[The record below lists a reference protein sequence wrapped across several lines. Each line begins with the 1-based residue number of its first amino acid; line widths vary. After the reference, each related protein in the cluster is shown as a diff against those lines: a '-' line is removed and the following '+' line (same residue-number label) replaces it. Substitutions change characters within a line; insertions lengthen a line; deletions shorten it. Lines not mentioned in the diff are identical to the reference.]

1 MKHTEKSASGTGFFG
16 DVFQATPSDLRT
28 ILGQPKFEHND
39 GQDKT
44 NLDWTMETE
53 SGEVFTVYDWKY
65 YRPLGEDEL
74 VEWHIGGH
82 SGSVTEQALNEIAGA
97 LNEFDE
103 TL

>member
-16 DVFQATPSDLRT
+16 DVFQAKPSDLRT

-65 YRPLGEDEL
+65 YRPLNEEEI
-74 VEWHIGGH
+74 VQWHIGGL
-82 SGSVTEQALNEIAGA
+82 SGGVTEVALNEITHA
-97 LNEFDE
+97 LSKLYNS
-103 TL
+103 

>member
-1 MKHTEKSASGTGFFG
+1 MKHTEKSASGTSFYG
-16 DVFQATPSDLRT
+16 DVFQAKVSDLRT

-65 YRPLGEDEL
+65 YRPLNEEEI
-74 VEWHIGGH
+74 VQWHIGGL
-82 SGSVTEQALNEIAGA
+82 SGGVTEVALNEITHA
-97 LNEFDE
+97 LSN
-103 TL
+103 LYNS

>member
-1 MKHTEKSASGTGFFG
+1 MKHTEKSASGTSFFG
-16 DVFQATPSDLRT
+16 DVFQAKPSDLRT

-65 YRPLGEDEL
+65 YRPLNEEEI
-74 VEWHIGGH
+74 VQWHIGGL
-82 SGSVTEQALNEIAGA
+82 SGGVTEVALNEITHA
-97 LNEFDE
+97 LSKLYNS
-103 TL
+103 

>member
-44 NLDWTMETE
+44 NREWTMETE

-65 YRPLGEDEL
+65 YRPLDEDET
-74 VEWHIGGH
+74 VEWHIGGN
-82 SGSVTEQALNEIAGA
+82 SGRVTELALAEITNA
-97 LNEFDE
+97 LSN
-103 TL
+103 LYNS

>member
-1 MKHTEKSASGTGFFG
+1 MKHTEKSASGTGFYD
-16 DVFQATPSDLRT
+16 DVFQAKVSDLRT

-53 SGEVFTVYDWKY
+53 SGGIFTVYDWKY
-65 YRPLGEDEL
+65 YRPLEEDEL

-82 SGSVTEQALNEIAGA
+82 SGSVTDQALNEIAGA
-97 LNEFDE
+97 LNELDK

>member
-65 YRPLGEDEL
+65 YRPLNEEEI
-74 VEWHIGGH
+74 VQWHIGGL
-82 SGSVTEQALNEIAGA
+82 SGGVTEVALNEITHA
-97 LNEFDE
+97 LSKLYNS
-103 TL
+103 

>member
-1 MKHTEKSASGTGFFG
+1 MKQTQKSASGTSFFG
-16 DVFQATPSDLRT
+16 DVFQAKVSDLRT

-44 NLDWTMETE
+44 NIDWTMETE

-65 YRPLGEDEL
+65 YRPLEEEEM

-82 SGSVTEQALNEIAGA
+82 SGKVTEVALGEITNA
-97 LNEFDE
+97 LSN
-103 TL
+103 LYNS

>member
-1 MKHTEKSASGTGFFG
+1 MKHTKKSASGTSFFG
-16 DVFQATPSDLRT
+16 DVFQAKVSDLRT

-53 SGEVFTVYDWKY
+53 SGEAFTVYDWKY
-65 YRPLGEDEL
+65 YRPLEEEEM

-82 SGSVTEQALNEIAGA
+82 SGKVTEVALGEITNA
-97 LNEFDE
+97 LSN
-103 TL
+103 LYNS